1 VNNEVINDL
10 LGYDGLKIIQ
20 VPDAFNFSL
29 DSTLLAH
36 FVSIPKKTKQ
46 IIDLGCG
53 NAPIPLFLTLR
64 TNASII
70 GVEIQNEIADLAN
83 RSVTMNNLSHQI
95 QIINQDLKHIYKIV
109 GANRFDVVT
118 CNPPF
123 FPYVE
128 SSNVNKN
135 DYLTIARHEVKA
147 TLNDVVSE
155 AKKLLVDGGVLAIVH
170 RASRLPDCIET
181 FRQHHIEPKRIRFIY
196 PKANSAEA
204 LSVLIEGKLNGNP
217 GGVKVLK
224 PLYVLGSKGSYTKE
238 ILKIFNFP
246 KV

>member
-1 VNNEVINDL
+1 MKDEVINDL

-36 FVSIPKKTKQ
+36 FVSVSKKTKQ
-46 IIDLGCG
+46 MIDLGCG

-64 TNASII
+64 TKASII
-70 GVEIQNEIADLAN
+70 GVEIQEEIADLAH
-83 RSVTMNNLSHQI
+83 RSVELNQLSHQI
-95 QIINQDLKHIYKIV
+95 QIINQDLKHIYKTV

-128 SSNVNKN
+128 TSNVNKN

-147 TLNDVVSE
+147 TLNDVVVE
-155 AKKLLVDGGVLAIVH
+155 AKKLLVDGGILAIVH
-170 RASRLPDCIET
+170 RANRLSDCIQT

-196 PKANSAEA
+196 PKSNSSEA
-204 LSVLIEGKLNGNP
+204 LSVLIEGKLNANV
-217 GGVKVLK
+217 GGMKVLK
-224 PLYVLGSKGSYTKE
+224 PLYVLGSKGTYTKE

-246 KV
+246 KD